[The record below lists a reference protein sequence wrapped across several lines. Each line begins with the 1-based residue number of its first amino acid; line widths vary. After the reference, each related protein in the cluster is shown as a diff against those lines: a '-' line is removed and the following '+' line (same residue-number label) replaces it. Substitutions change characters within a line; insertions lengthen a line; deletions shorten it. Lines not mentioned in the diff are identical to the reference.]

1 VVVTVLRADDPATL
15 AAAEDIYASLQAS
28 EIDVILDDR
37 AERPGVKFADSE
49 LVGIPFRL
57 TVGPRGLESGTVEFT
72 RRSGVET
79 VDVSLESAVAAA
91 VEAVETARAAIAGG

>member
-1 VVVTVLRADDPATL
+1 
-15 AAAEDIYASLQAS
+15 
-28 EIDVILDDR
+28 VILDDR